1 MGDPRAQLQ
10 VTPCKVDPHQPQ
22 AAQHR
27 PVFPARPKVRSTAL
41 LCPGLGLVQADL
53 YRTIPPTKQGWLPF
67 PKSEKAM
74 TKHISSYFMFVCR
87 QLKNSVRD
95 RCYHTQGQI
104 FFLFSQKNVFGV
116 NRKDCALKTWTV
128 LWKKPANVR
137 AKTYLLEQT
146 RKVKPNWL
154 KKSNK
159 TPKCSEK
166 FHSKDENSKLKLIN
180 FLFHQPV
187 CSKVKK
193 FD

>member
-74 TKHISSYFMFVCR
+74 TKHISSYFMLVCR

-104 FFLFSQKNVFGV
+104 FFLFSKKMFLAWMGKIVV
-116 NRKDCALKTWTV
+116 PLKTWTV
-128 LWKKPANVR
+128 LWKK
-137 AKTYLLEQT
+137 T
-146 RKVKPNWL
+146 RQRKSQNL
-154 KKSNK
+154 FTGTNKKSE
-159 TPKCSEK
+159 T
-166 FHSKDENSKLKLIN
+166 
-180 FLFHQPV
+180 
-187 CSKVKK
+187 
-193 FD
+193 